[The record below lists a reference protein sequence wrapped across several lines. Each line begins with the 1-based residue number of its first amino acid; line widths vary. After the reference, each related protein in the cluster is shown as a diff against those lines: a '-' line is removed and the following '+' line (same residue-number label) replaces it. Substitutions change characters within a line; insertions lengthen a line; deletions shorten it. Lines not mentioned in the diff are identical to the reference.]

1 MGFAGIRRSA
11 RRIILGDW
19 TPSILTLACGIAI
32 SLSGFAIT
40 RQYYLG
46 VEQRAFALEAAR
58 QADALNEGI
67 KRYTDAVNAVATFVT
82 ASDRIDRWEFLRFA
96 DLTLARYSGFS
107 ALAWV
112 PRVSQL
118 ARPAFDAAVPRDGL
132 FGHDIPEHGADGA
145 LVKAAEGLE
154 ELPVAFLLPFDGNE
168 VALSYDLG
176 TDPRYRKV
184 LESASDLGELQA
196 TELLPLP

>member
-112 PRVSQL
+112 PRVAEHDRQ
-118 ARPAFDAAVPRDGL
+118 AFEASVQRDGL
-132 FGHDIPEHGADGA
+132 FGLTIQETSTDGTLA
-145 LVKAAEGLE
+145 K
-154 ELPVAFLLPFDGNE
+154 
-168 VALSYDLG
+168 
-176 TDPRYRKV
+176 
-184 LESASDLGELQA
+184 
-196 TELLPLP
+196 